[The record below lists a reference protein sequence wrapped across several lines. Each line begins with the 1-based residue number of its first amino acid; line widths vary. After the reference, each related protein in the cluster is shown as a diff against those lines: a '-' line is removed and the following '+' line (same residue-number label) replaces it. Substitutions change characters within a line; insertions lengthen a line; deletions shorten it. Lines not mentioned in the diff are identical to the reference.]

1 MIQEKELEELRSTFK
16 SGTLVEMVSMDDPYT
31 KIPVGTQGIV
41 TEVDDIGTIH
51 VKWDTGSHLG
61 IVYGEDQCKMVE
73 KRF

>member
-16 SGTLVEMVSMDDPYT
+16 SGTLVERVSMDDPYT

-41 TEVDDIGTIH
+41 TGVDDIGTIH